1 MIGAIGDGRGQRTVV
16 EARANADGYARISV
30 DRNHPADK
38 RLRAKRAIALV
49 KSGAKISDL
58 DGARI
63 RPQDRFQDRRIIHI
77 DLFRANEVFCFDR
90 KYAIF
95 GGLGR
100 GSKQA
105 MKNGR
110 SVEARQAKPNNARL
124 SIDKRADAAI
134 SNQS

>member
-1 MIGAIGDGRGQRTVV
+1 MIGAIGDGRSERTIV
-16 EARANADGYARISV
+16 EAWANADGYARISV

-38 RLRAKRAIALV
+38 RLRAKCTIAMV
-49 KSGAKISDL
+49 KSGAKIGDL
-58 DGARI
+58 NGARI

-77 DLFRANEVFCFDR
+77 ALFRANEIFYFDR
-90 KYAIF
+90 KYAVF
-95 GGLGR
+95 GSLGR

-105 MKNGR
+105 MKNGV